1 MFDLINFSFKLD
13 NVPIGA
19 FTLNY
24 LDISYA
30 SAGDVW
36 SGSASVTFPTG
47 WSISASMTFVDGVLD
62 DISLAYN
69 AGTSTGIAIPDT
81 GIFVTE
87 ISGSLQ
93 NLDEPASI
101 IVSGSIQ
108 AVFGKQISIGGKS
121 CAIFAATGSFTADS
135 QELEISGNYY
145 EGAYQSGG
153 NWNGILGTGSA
164 SVNLDWAAGVYSASV
179 SESLYEGIFV
189 ISAEFS
195 FDDSGDLGII
205 ATATVEVPSSVPFIG
220 GTKLGSMSFALL
232 FSASSDSGTVAA
244 WISVNCFFTTITTGF
259 EYSFNAGSAGTFS
272 LIGAGA
278 VNSIENS
285 FNSIASSDASTPPVY
300 VYTYSVTVPA
310 SSGEDGLSVQAT
322 WPRIWA
328 RSPSS
333 SAAPTTMVH
342 STRSRPRTC
351 RPTTIS

>member
-1 MFDLINFSFKLD
+1 MSATMGTADDPGLIIQNGVVTQINMSITRVIPDLRVRIRDRRRRPRLYGHERRIPISGTFTLTDVFTASVQLGTGSSNPGITVINGVFDLINFSFNLD

-121 CAIFAATGSFTADS
+121 WAIFAATGSFTADS

-164 SVNLDWAAGVYSASV
+164 SVNLNWAAGVYSASV

-189 ISAEFS
+189 ISAS
-195 FDDSGDLGII
+195 SPSMIRGI
-205 ATATVEVPSSVPFIG
+205 
-220 GTKLGSMSFALL
+220 L
-232 FSASSDSGTVAA
+232 ASSPRPRSRSRAA
-244 WISVNCFFTTITTGF
+244 SH
-259 EYSFNAGSAGTFS
+259 
-272 LIGAGA
+272 
-278 VNSIENS
+278 
-285 FNSIASSDASTPPVY
+285 
-300 VYTYSVTVPA
+300 
-310 SSGEDGLSVQAT
+310 
-322 WPRIWA
+322 
-328 RSPSS
+328 S
-333 SAAPTTMVH
+333 SAAP
-342 STRSRPRTC
+342 SSAR
-351 RPTTIS
+351 